1 MKTLGAPWVSAAA
14 ALALAALLHPAAGAE
29 GWSGADA
36 SRAALALLLL
46 FSLFAAGGPWR
57 WLALAVAAVAGAS
70 GYDAV
75 RGHRGLLRL
84 EPGGAS
90 QNFEEAGPRGRPLGL
105 RPLGFEVWLQRY
117 EAGHAVLGI
126 GSTGGDAKLVVTPT
140 RAAAWGGFRLG
151 SPRRVRT
158 GEAAAL
164 RVSINGPSGT
174 HALDL
179 VPGAAASAGD
189 LQIAVEEYFPD
200 FALDERQ
207 RPFTRSNEPRNPAAV
222 LQVKKGERA
231 WRVFVIAAMPG
242 IHRPEGLDRSFS
254 LVSVTPAE
262 TIELSVAREPAAPLA
277 AAGLVFA
284 AAAVVSTVSKA

>member
-1 MKTLGAPWVSAAA
+1 LKTLGAPWVSAAA
-14 ALALAALLHPAAGAE
+14 AFALAALLHPAAGAE
-29 GWSGADA
+29 RWPGADA
-36 SRAALALLLL
+36 GRAALALLLPL
-46 FSLFAAGGPWR
+46 SLFAAGRSWR
-57 WLALAVAAVAGAS
+57 WLALAVAVVAGAS
-70 GYDAV
+70 GYDAL

-117 EAGHAVLGI
+117 DAGHAVLGI
-126 GSTGGDAKLVVTPT
+126 GSTGGEAQLVATPT

-164 RVSINGPSGT
+164 RVSIAGPSGT
-174 HALDL
+174 DTLDL

-207 RPFTRSNEPRNPAAV
+207 RPFTRSSEPRNPAAV
-222 LQVKKGERA
+222 LQVMKGERT

-254 LVSVTPAE
+254 LVSVTPVE
-262 TIELSVAREPAAPLA
+262 TVELSVAREPAAPLA
-277 AAGLVFA
+277 AAGLVLA